1 MISKISPNKTS
12 IIYENVESLSFRHI
26 DYANTIILPILVL
39 FAIVTNTLSLVTL
52 TQPNLKKKI
61 FKYMFSMC
69 LFDFYTLFSS
79 FWLSLIRCGALCPYY
94 FSYSYISKFY
104 ELYFYLFLANVS
116 VFLSNVMDLHIAF
129 NRLLSFSSSNRF
141 SEKLAKIPFKWQ
153 FLSWTIISLIL
164 ALPNYII
171 TKSVN
176 TIGYLA
182 IKHYSLNG
190 TSFNITYESLY
201 QIQSNNLK
209 SMKIAELILIVVS
222 QVIYIAKPIL
232 LIVSCI
238 ANLVMGFKFKRFL
251 NEKRK
256 VAPIER
262 STGKLFV
269 RIYLKYFYSFLNYRN
284 FRLWS
289 IN

>member
-26 DYANTIILPILVL
+26 DYANTIILPIIVL
-39 FAIVTNTLSLVTL
+39 FAIVTNTLTLVTL

-94 FSYSYISKFY
+94 FSYSYFSKFY

-153 FLSWTIISLIL
+153 FISWTIISLIL

-238 ANLVMGFKFKRFL
+238 ANLVMGLKFKRFL
-251 NEKRK
+251 NEKGK

-262 STGKLFV
+262 NTGKLFA
-269 RIYLKYFYSFLNYRN
+269 RIYLKYFYLSFKL
-284 FRLWS
+284 L
-289 IN
+289 